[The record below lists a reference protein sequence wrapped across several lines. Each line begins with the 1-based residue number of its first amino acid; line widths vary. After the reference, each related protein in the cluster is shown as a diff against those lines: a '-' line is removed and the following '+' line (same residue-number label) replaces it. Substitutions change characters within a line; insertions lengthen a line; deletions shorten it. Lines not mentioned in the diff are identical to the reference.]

1 MSKSH
6 IHPGKKK
13 KHVRRVLQSP
23 FPVPISSIT
32 GTECDRQ
39 SWYQFTGELKGD
51 NVIVRH
57 SGDIAYLHSMG
68 FFGQGLMSR
77 GEPAV
82 YDTLPS
88 ACLPTQSADKPRRVK
103 VMRRRMYLRH
113 MKWRKSQCQ
122 AESLG
127 EDTQPG
133 SDSKV
138 DQEFDS
144 DLEYYPQD
152 IDQNGE
158 AANKTDKPSLD
169 IPAHL
174 PNLEETTESI
184 QKRSI
189 QDSMNDHIDSGK
201 NATGSLFNDVVDN
214 KCFSNLLNMNSDTN
228 QNSEKQLIWSLNSVN
243 QNADQNV
250 WNSNSANEDTTVKDS
265 WDTMEADV
273 DFWTS
278 DVDSVKRNMIETSDT
293 NSTNDAMNNLTAEH
307 HKSVRTI
314 EDNLINKSSD
324 SHKIIEESDIEGKKS
339 TNLEGIPAKRMKLD
353 VEPERLN
360 KKYIA
365 ESGYHI
371 PHSEDLTTVC
381 EKIGTEVLEKNV
393 HLNTNETKHDTM
405 MNAHDTEMN
414 VEYKVESEKMLD
426 VSRQKTVN
434 LEETDSNISM
444 SDELNVSSEKR
455 PDELEEKTDNLK
467 ESDPNILPLHPYCE
481 QGPELDH
488 SEDDMDEDEDSNHD
502 VLVIDDSDIDDSTVL
517 VEKKERYRWRPVE
530 RPDSFRFN
538 EPLVLSLEE
547 AFFLM
552 YGLGC
557 LTVQTENQ
565 PEIKIAAFWRKMC
578 ERQGRFLPHYVAYHY
593 FRSKGWVPR
602 SGLLFGTDFVLYRVG
617 PPFFH
622 ATYSVIVKTVHA
634 GSYEEVE
641 GYRNRDFTWTSLTGL
656 DRVTENV
663 AKVLMFC
670 YVILPSDWQQEDGQS
685 PECLHRIT
693 VRLQTVNRWVSS
705 QERGDSNTSAPVL

>member
-1 MSKSH
+1 MMRMLMSKSH

-23 FPVPISSIT
+23 FPVPISSI
-32 GTECDRQ
+32 
-39 SWYQFTGELKGD
+39 TGELKGD

-133 SDSKV
+133 SDSK
-138 DQEFDS
+138 
-144 DLEYYPQD
+144 
-152 IDQNGE
+152 
-158 AANKTDKPSLD
+158 
-169 IPAHL
+169 
-174 PNLEETTESI
+174 
-184 QKRSI
+184 
-189 QDSMNDHIDSGK
+189 
-201 NATGSLFNDVVDN
+201 
-214 KCFSNLLNMNSDTN
+214 
-228 QNSEKQLIWSLNSVN
+228 
-243 QNADQNV
+243 NADQNV

-602 SGLLFGTDFVLYRVG
+602 SGLLFGTDF
-617 PPFFH
+617 
-622 ATYSVIVKTVHA
+622 